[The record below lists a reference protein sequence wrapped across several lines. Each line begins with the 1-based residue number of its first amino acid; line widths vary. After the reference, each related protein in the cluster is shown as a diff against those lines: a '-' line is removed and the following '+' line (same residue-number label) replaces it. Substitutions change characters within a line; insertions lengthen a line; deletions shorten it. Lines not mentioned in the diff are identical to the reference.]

1 MGLKISY
8 ILLCVVVVNILGNCV
23 SGSCSQNGDGI
34 VENSS
39 NNNSEN
45 ADNTPQRLPL
55 TFGPETLDKL
65 RSDPDF
71 IAAYGSIPA
80 FETSEERDQWIDT
93 LGKIMEEINANFDHE
108 MSKYS
113 YPNGP
118 VTGCGVTI
126 DGVLKVGINK
136 SEKVEKPF
144 MDEIYKIFDSKAS
157 QMGLK
162 EVPVVFVY
170 EDNPVPVA
178 TETLNL
184 SISREKNTGRLSNS
198 NDDSEYNNGNI
209 SNINSSSENDSSKNN
224 STPGFS
230 LLGGLTCLYGGWKF
244 SKK

>member
-1 MGLKISY
+1 MKCSKSGAGIF
-8 ILLCVVVVNILGNCV
+8 LLVMLLASIALIPAA
-23 SGSCSQNGDGI
+23 SAQ
-34 VENSS
+34 
-39 NNNSEN
+39 EN
-45 ADNTPQRLPL
+45 ATKKDLS
-55 TFGPETLDKL
+55 FGPETLDELKKNTN
-65 RSDPDF
+65 F

-80 FETSEERDQWIDT
+80 LETSEERQQWLDT

-170 EDNPVPVA
+170 EDNPVPNVA
-178 TETLNL
+178 TETSNL
-184 SISREKNTGRLSNS
+184 SISKEKNTGRLNDS
-198 NDDSEYNNGNI
+198 NDDSEPNNGNI
-209 SNINSSSENDSSKNN
+209 SNVNSSSENNSSKNN

-230 LLGGLTCLYGGWKF
+230 LLGGLICLYGGWKF

>member
-1 MGLKISY
+1 M
-8 ILLCVVVVNILGNCV
+8 
-23 SGSCSQNGDGI
+23 
-34 VENSS
+34 ENSS

-65 RSDPDF
+65 KSGPDF

-80 FETSEERDQWIDT
+80 FGSSEERDQWIDT
-93 LGKIMEEINANFDHE
+93 LSKIMEEINANFDHE
-108 MSKYS
+108 MSRYS

-170 EDNPVPVA
+170 EDNPVPTVA
-178 TETLNL
+178 TETPNL
-184 SISREKNTGRLSNS
+184 PISGEKNTGRLNNS
-198 NDDSEYNNGNI
+198 NNDSEPNNGNI
-209 SNINSSSENDSSKNN
+209 SNINSSSENDSSKEN

-230 LLGGLTCLYGGWKF
+230 LLGGLICLYGVGKCR
-244 SKK
+244 KK

>member
-1 MGLKISY
+1 M
-8 ILLCVVVVNILGNCV
+8 
-23 SGSCSQNGDGI
+23 
-34 VENSS
+34 ENSS

-45 ADNTPQRLPL
+45 ADNTSQRLPL

-65 RSDPDF
+65 KKDTNF

-93 LGKIMEEINANFDHE
+93 LGKIMEEINANFDNE

-170 EDNPVPVA
+170 EDNPVPNVA
-178 TETLNL
+178 TETPNL
-184 SISREKNTGRLSNS
+184 SIPREKNTGRLNNS
-198 NDDSEYNNGNI
+198 NDDSEPNNGNI
-209 SNINSSSENDSSKNN
+209 SNINSSSENNSSKNN

-230 LLGGLTCLYGGWKF
+230 LLGSLICLYGVWKF
-244 SKK
+244 RKK